1 MVPRA
6 LIAQLILLRLLDP
19 LPSLLAAAMRT
30 FSELLEPLPAH
41 AALVIMVA
49 PLLSSHPQLPP
60 QPLAA
65 DAQRT
70 PTQQLRMM
78 ALHAQIAQHAL
89 LLVLTQLHA
98 LALLISTGK
107 MRQMV
112 ALLALR
118 ALLHLLDPLPLLLA
132 SVRPTSTELET
143 ELHALLAPTVEPLPR
158 KRQSQ
163 LLPRSLLTALARQTR
178 MEMVP
183 RVLLALLALLQLL
196 DPLQKLLASARP
208 TSTELEM
215 EMHALLAPTVEPLPR
230 KRQSQ
235 LLPRSLL
242 TALARRTPMEPTP
255 RLVALLAVHRIP
267 HLVDPQSLLLAHALP
282 L

>member
-1 MVPRA
+1 VP
-6 LIAQLILLRLLDP
+6 
-19 LPSLLAAAMRT
+19 
-30 FSELLEPLPAH
+30 
-41 AALVIMVA
+41 
-49 PLLSSHPQLPP
+49 
-60 QPLAA
+60 
-65 DAQRT
+65 
-70 PTQQLRMM
+70 QQL
-78 ALHAQIAQHAL
+78 L
-89 LLVLTQLHA
+89 LA
-98 LALLISTGK
+98 LALL
-107 MRQMV
+107 
-112 ALLALR
+112 ALL
-118 ALLHLLDPLPLLLA
+118 ALLHLLDPRPLLLVYA
-132 SVRPTSTELET
+132 RPTSTELET

-215 EMHALLAPTVEPLPR
+215 EMHALLAPALEPLPR

-235 LLPRSLL
+235 LQQQSIL

-255 RLVALLAVHRIP
+255 RLVALLAVHRIT
-267 HLVDPQSLLLAHALP
+267 HLVVPQSLLIAHALP
-282 L
+282 P